1 MLASVAIESAAHR
14 CIMIGEDLGTVPDGF
29 REKLADWAIW
39 SYRVMIFERGEGG
52 AFNAAESYPAHALV
66 TFSTHDLPTFAG
78 WRSGHD
84 IALKQSLN
92 IDPGESLA
100 DREHAVQGLERL
112 LGLKSGQRNEFELVL
127 SYLAQTPSRL
137 LGVAIDDLLGVV
149 DQANVPGTTNEHP
162 NWRRKLPLPLED
174 WGRNINTGALEEA
187 LRLRILS
194 H

>member
-1 MLASVAIESAAHR
+1 
-14 CIMIGEDLGTVPDGF
+14 
-29 REKLADWAIW
+29 
-39 SYRVMIFERGEGG
+39 MIFERGGGG
-52 AFNAAESYPAHALV
+52 AFKAAENYPAHALV

-78 WRSGHD
+78 WRTGHD

-100 DREHAVQGLERL
+100 DREHAVRELDRALDGD
-112 LGLKSGQRNEFELVL
+112 GAKGFEAIL

-149 DQANVPGTTNEHP
+149 DQANVPGTTHEHP
-162 NWRRKLPLPLED
+162 NWRRRLPLPLEAWD
-174 WGRNINTGALEEA
+174 RVIDLGALEEA